1 MPDWR
6 YYYYEKGTARYH
18 RMKSDWRRAG
28 LKDDA
33 NDVMEIFRSTNQ
45 CQICDIPLTESKKVV
60 YNKKVM
66 NHCHSTG
73 YFNNILCWSCNIHEH
88 LKSDKFNEIINKNL
102 SRYDSEGCGSDLPV
116 SQVERMN
123 SQQQPEEA

>member
-1 MPDWR
+1 MKDWR
-6 YYYYEKGTARYH
+6 YYYYEKGTARYN
-18 RMKSDWRRAG
+18 RIKSDWKRNG
-28 LKDDA
+28 LKDDG
-33 NDVMEIFRSTNQ
+33 NDVMEIFKNTHN

-88 LKSDKFNEIINKNL
+88 LNSKKFNQIIDRNL
-102 SRYDSEGCGSDLPV
+102 TRYVEEGCGSGSLVIPV
-116 SQVERMN
+116 EKMN
-123 SQQQPEEA
+123 